1 MAIKYKGNTAVLKD
15 VVSVEE
21 AEGLLEWIHNT
32 PKARIDMSKL
42 VHIHTA
48 CLQVLMASN
57 IKISSWPKDELLKI
71 LLEQALKNR
80 GK

>member
-1 MAIKYKGNTAVLKD
+1 MAIKYKDNTAVFED

-21 AEGLLEWIHNT
+21 AEGLLEWVHNT
-32 PKARIDMSKL
+32 PEARIDMSNL

-57 IKISSWPKDELLKI
+57 IKISSWPKDGVLKM
-71 LLEQALKNR
+71 LLEQALKR
-80 GK
+80 